1 MLATSSTA
9 LWMEYELQ
17 ARALSLG
24 VHWKMTTGD
33 AVSQVTPK
41 MRDRDGLHST
51 RAWLLNGKYNMVKSI
66 NMDTEC

>member
-33 AVSQVTPK
+33 AVSQ
-41 MRDRDGLHST
+41 S
-51 RAWLLNGKYNMVKSI
+51 LLKCETEMVC
-66 NMDTEC
+66 TALGPGC